1 MDWKKFAIDRLIEYP
16 IKKEALK
23 NLKAQ
28 LVALEAKSVSL
39 KGFVSDKI
47 PTSGGGDMYSDKLLN
62 IIVEMDELRIRYNVV
77 RKQIAPI
84 EDALAT
90 LTEDERWLVDTYVQG
105 LKGLELETAMDARLH
120 FGKTACY
127 CKRTAA
133 LKKFTLLLY
142 GVIED

>member
-1 MDWKKFAIDRLIEYP
+1 MDWKKIAINKLVEYP

-28 LVALEAKSVSL
+28 LAALEAKSVSL

-47 PTSGGGDMYSDKLLN
+47 PTSGGGDMYSDKQLD
-62 IIVEMDELRIRYNVV
+62 IIVEKDELLARYNIT
-77 RKQIAPI
+77 RKEIIPT
-84 EDALAT
+84 ENALNK

-105 LKGLELETAMDARLH
+105 LKGIELETAMDARLH